1 MTSYLIVN
9 ASIFDGT
16 GLPAAPAEVLVEGN
30 RIAVVAAQVPADR
43 AHGAEVIDGRGAV
56 LMPGLVDGH
65 THLGFGST
73 VEHISDRREPDEEK
87 TLLIAHCGRVMLDH
101 GFTSCY
107 SGGNRMPQA
116 EVAARKA
123 FAEGWMPG
131 PRLRAT
137 SWEGSAGMVSPGH
150 YDFPGIENRASDP
163 DSIRGFVN
171 AMADLGVDIVK
182 LSLTGESAV
191 VAGTSRIMQ
200 FTEEE
205 VAAAAETAKARG
217 VWLTAHAHSA
227 EAISLAVRYGVRV
240 VYHATF
246 ADSAAIDALVE
257 ARDRVFVA
265 PTPGIIW
272 AHLHDEEHP
281 PTEGMETR
289 ETFESV
295 CRVAPELHK
304 RGVRLVTGGDYGFA
318 LNPVGRNARD
328 LRLFVEWFGMTPA
341 EALRCATQN
350 GGEIMGMGD
359 ELGLVRDGYLA
370 DLLLV
375 DGDPTVDISLMEDPS
390 NFSLIMRDGR
400 IHKLEPSRRVTSAT
414 TGQGR

>member
-1 MTSYLIVN
+1 VTSRLIVN
-9 ASIFDGT
+9 ARVFDGT
-16 GLPAAPAEVLVEGN
+16 GTPAVPAEVLVEGN
-30 RIAVVAAQVPADR
+30 RIVTVADSVPAPER
-43 AHGAEVIDGRGAV
+43 AGAEVIDGRGAV

-73 VEHISDRREPDEEK
+73 VEHLSDRREPDEEK
-87 TLLIAHCGRVMLDH
+87 ALLIAHAGRVLLDH

-107 SGGNRMPQA
+107 SGGNRLPQA
-116 EVAARKA
+116 EVSARKA
-123 FAEGWMPG
+123 FTEGWMPG

-137 SWEGSAGMVSPGH
+137 SWEGSAGMVSPGN
-150 YDFPGIENRASDP
+150 YDFPGIDNRPSDP
-163 DSIRGFVN
+163 QSIRDFVN

-191 VAGTSRIMQ
+191 VAGTSRVMQ

-205 VAAAAETAKARG
+205 VAAAAETAADRG
-217 VWLTAHAHSA
+217 IWLTAHAHSA
-227 EAISLAVRYGVRV
+227 EAIRLAVQYGIRA

-246 ADSAAIDALVE
+246 ADDAAIDALVE

-272 AHLHDEEHP
+272 AHLNDQEHP
-281 PTEGMETR
+281 PTEGMETQ

-304 RGVRLVTGGDYGFA
+304 RGVRLVIGGDYGFA
-318 LNPVGRNARD
+318 LNPNGLNARD

-341 EALRCATQN
+341 QALQCATQN
-350 GGEIMGMGD
+350 GGEIMDMGH
-359 ELGLVRDGYLA
+359 ELGLVREGYLA

-375 DGDPTVDISLMEDPS
+375 EGDPTADITLLQDKANLAMV
-390 NFSLIMRDGR
+390 MKDGR
-400 IHKLEPSRRVTSAT
+400 LHHLDPARLGTAAV
-414 TGQGR
+414 